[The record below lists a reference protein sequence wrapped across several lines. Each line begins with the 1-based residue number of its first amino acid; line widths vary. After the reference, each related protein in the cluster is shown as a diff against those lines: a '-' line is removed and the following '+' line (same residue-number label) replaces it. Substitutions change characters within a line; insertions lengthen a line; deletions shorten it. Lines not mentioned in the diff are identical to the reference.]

1 MMHAQALE
9 KLVKK
14 PVKDTYGRNLG
25 QVIGFSLDSS
35 GNMKGLGVDHGTGQ
49 FIEYPRER
57 IIIDGSSETIIL
69 LPEWQED
76 VDKLKKNTQIA
87 KKRTKVLEKLRSE
100 GEIPDHA
107 FVDLKSS
114 YEDEINTLKASCS
127 TIVDKLEIRIN
138 NIESSRIKTEKF
150 LSTLK
155 VQFHSD
161 EIDGETFKRASQS
174 TMDMMEKDTIERHEI
189 SNILT
194 WLSVSDQ
201 KESEHDPE
209 PIAVPEPEPIAV
221 PEPEPIA
228 VPEPESS
235 SIPEPIPQPEP
246 ETNYN
251 PDLGLLMNQN
261 QIIENGPETIPE
273 DKEVHPTI
281 VPNDPELEPES
292 HPFIIN
298 ERPHA
303 ANIDVESV
311 SDNPS
316 NDFQLFEESDSKDT
330 TDSFITKITDF
341 ANKHPDLSPIEDGS
355 IPTNPNTEQKSMPKS
370 ERTDNGWK
378 ISFE

>member
-127 TIVDKLEIRIN
+127 SIVDKLETRIN

-201 KESEHDPE
+201 KESEH
-209 PIAVPEPEPIAV
+209 VPEPEINF
-221 PEPEPIA
+221 
-228 VPEPESS
+228 
-235 SIPEPIPQPEP
+235 
-246 ETNYN
+246 NYN
-251 PDLGLLMNQN
+251 PDSGLLMNQN

-273 DKEVHPTI
+273 DKEIHPTI

-303 ANIDVESV
+303 ASNDTEST
-311 SDNPS
+311 SDNSS
-316 NDFQLFEESDSKDT
+316 NDFQLFDESDSEDAA
-330 TDSFITKITDF
+330 DSFITKITDF

-355 IPTNPNTEQKSMPKS
+355 VPINSNPEQKSIRKS